1 MTNARAEGDSERHA
15 VIDAFHAVAETVLV
29 LWISENRP

>member
-1 MTNARAEGDSERHA
+1 MTNARTKGDSEHHI

-29 LWISENRP
+29 LWI